1 MAQNPSESLR
11 SDRRGF
17 LKRVA
22 LLGLAATALGVLSR
36 RPFGDP
42 RRKGRSIPSDLP
54 GVGSIFQPLGDT
66 RRS

>member
-11 SDRRGF
+11 SDRR
-17 LKRVA
+17 
-22 LLGLAATALGVLSR
+22 VLSR

-54 GVGSIFQPLGDT
+54 GAGSIFQPLGDT